1 MTPTSLLA
9 PKAFQDSNF
18 NSRRLHIMLIKMPS
32 LTSALDLPI
41 FLTAPSLLNL
51 YSSRLL
57 VPLKKEELQE
67 GISGEGVFER

>member
-1 MTPTSLLA
+1 
-9 PKAFQDSNF
+9 
-18 NSRRLHIMLIKMPS
+18 MLIKMPS

-51 YSSRLL
+51 YSSRLP